1 MQTLE
6 GLPLRFLIKE
16 LKTMIT
22 GAHIQDVL
30 LFPQKGFALRLYTQ
44 NASSGYL
51 VTYFHPNV
59 NALFFSSRCPDKKL
73 NLVNHWIQT
82 AKKNLVG
89 GHITEIEQ
97 IGWDRVVRLFVKNP
111 SLWES
116 GEKQFCLIFELTGRN
131 ANLVLVEADSQR
143 ILSAARFVGQKESG
157 LRHILPDLV
166 YSLPPYPEG
175 KLDPLLFLES
185 RVFLPESETIVVD
198 GPGWFIRNFEGV
210 GSFLGKY
217 LWRKIEDRPA
227 SHQEIQKAWAEILQ
241 PLFKENYTVYLFF
254 EKAHRK
260 PLGIFWKEDGYSDA
274 QKLAFST
281 FSEAVEAYLRAL
293 HNWQTQ
299 HALKENRLR
308 ELQKELEAIRW
319 EKEKIVSSLPDEEE
333 TETTRLKGELLKLWP
348 NLEIVK
354 KDDTGLIVRNV
365 FSPSQEEIHIAL
377 DFTLSIAQNMQRY
390 FQLYRKLLKRATLA
404 KDKLA
409 MLERKE
415 SEILGKLESL
425 AEDGTKVAYYEQS
438 ENETFSPRRF
448 PPGITGYRTL
458 QGNYI
463 LIGRNAKANH
473 LLISKVASRKDL
485 WFHARDIPGSHVVL
499 KIVNTSQKLEED
511 VERAAKLAAFY
522 SKGRAENSVP
532 VIMTEVKYLRF
543 APGSDLGKVLFKNEK
558 TLFVQPEFPLGLE
571 AF

>member
-16 LKTMIT
+16 LKTTIT
-22 GAHIQDVL
+22 GARIQDVL
-30 LFPQKGFALRLYTQ
+30 LLPQKGFALRLYTQ
-44 NASSGYL
+44 NTSSGYL

-59 NALFFSSRCPDKKL
+59 NVLFFSSQCPDKKL

-82 AKKNLVG
+82 TKKNLVG

-97 IGWDRVVRLFVKNP
+97 IGWDRVVRLFIRNP

-116 GEKQFCLIFELTGRN
+116 GEKQFYLIFELTGRN

-143 ILSAARFVGQKESG
+143 ILSAARFIGQKESS

-175 KLDPLLFLES
+175 KLDPLLFWES
-185 RVFLPESETIVVD
+185 KVFVPGSEAIVVD

-217 LWRKIEDRPA
+217 LWRKIGDRPT
-227 SHQEIQKAWAEILQ
+227 SHQEIRKAWEEILQ
-241 PLFKENYTVYLFF
+241 PLFKENYKVYLFF
-254 EKAHRK
+254 EKAHQR

-274 QKLAFST
+274 QTLAFST

-293 HNWQTQ
+293 HNWQKQ
-299 HALKENRLR
+299 HALKESRLK
-308 ELQKELEAIRW
+308 ELQKELETIRW

-333 TETTRLKGELLKLWP
+333 IETTRLKGELLKLWP

-354 KDDTGLIVRNV
+354 RDDAGLIVRNI

-377 DFTLSIAQNMQRY
+377 DSALSVTQNMQNY
-390 FQLYRKLLKRATLA
+390 FQLYRKLLKRATMA
-404 KDKLA
+404 KKKLA
-409 MLERKE
+409 ILEKRE

-425 AEDGTKVAYYEQS
+425 AEDSTKIAYYEQS
-438 ENETFSPRRF
+438 EGGTFSPRRF
-448 PPGITGYRTL
+448 PPGITGYRTP

-463 LIGRNAKANH
+463 LIGKNARANH

-499 KIVNTSQKLEED
+499 KIINTSQKLRED

-522 SKGRAENSVP
+522 SKGRAESSVP
-532 VIMTEVKYLRF
+532 IIMTEVKYLRF
-543 APGSDLGKVLFKNEK
+543 APGSDLGKVLFRNEK